1 MEQASKIFS
10 FLIAVIFITPVF
22 AQPSQAQR
30 DSIYKR
36 TQTDYKNMLLQL
48 QIDSTRRG
56 PSGTPGAP
64 NAANADETKATTYTS
79 LPDALVLKNGKKVT
93 DTKTWI
99 NKRRPE
105 IMEILTVRSMGAYR
119 QTRQK

>member
-48 QIDSTRRG
+48 HIDSTRRG
-56 PSGTPGAP
+56 PSGTPTAP

-79 LPDALVLKNGKKVT
+79 LRLF
-93 DTKTWI
+93 
-99 NKRRPE
+99 
-105 IMEILTVRSMGAYR
+105 
-119 QTRQK
+119 